1 MQTTGASGRAG
12 RVRVEEGRKRVRAY
26 LGGEL
31 VADSI
36 RPRLVWEVPHYS
48 AYYFPM
54 EDVRTDLLVPSATV
68 RHSPSRGDARY
79 FTVKAGDRAAEDGAL
94 RYPDSPIEE
103 LRGLIRLDWDARSP
117 SCRTAWRS
125 A

>member
-1 MQTTGASGRAG
+1 MQTTGATGRAG
-12 RVRVEEGRKRVRAY
+12 RVRVEECRKR
-26 LGGEL
+26 
-31 VADSI
+31 
-36 RPRLVWEVPHYS
+36 
-48 AYYFPM
+48 
-54 EDVRTDLLVPSATV
+54 
-68 RHSPSRGDARY
+68 
-79 FTVKAGDRAAEDGAL
+79 DRAAEDGAL